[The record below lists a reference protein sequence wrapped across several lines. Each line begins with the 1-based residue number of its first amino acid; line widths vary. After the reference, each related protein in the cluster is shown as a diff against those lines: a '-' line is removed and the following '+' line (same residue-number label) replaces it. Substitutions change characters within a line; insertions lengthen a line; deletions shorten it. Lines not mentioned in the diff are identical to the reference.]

1 MFKNALN
8 IHNFSFKNH
17 TSTAII
23 GTNGAGKSTLIN
35 TILGIR
41 SDYNFKAQNNNIPYH
56 DNVIPQRKQLGVVS
70 NLFNYPPGLNANDLF
85 KFYQFFH
92 KNCTPNL
99 FEKNLLNKTYEHLS
113 DGQKQRLKIDLALS
127 HHPQLI
133 IMDEPETSLEQNAL
147 IRLSNL
153 ISLRNT
159 QQLTSIIATHDPIVL
174 DSCEWVLLLKNGNI
188 AQYKPLNSIL
198 KSVAKTFNFKEK
210 LSAKDLLALL
220 KDNSIIGLMGLL
232 IISSV
237 IFGLTQAIASSRSH
251 NVFLFYALSPAT
263 FKQITLVLIA
273 SRLIVVIL
281 YAFVFICTS
290 FYAFNIIALLNFK
303 TLIFGFISIFS
314 SSLFCFCLAIFV
326 AKIFQNEQSILGFA
340 NIINLYAVMSCN
352 VFVSLDYLPSIGQLF
367 IKTSVFYQLNQ
378 LLLKSFQ
385 GIDPILTLITST
397 LFIVCGITLFLL
409 STNRMLLIE
418 RMR

>member
-1 MFKNALN
+1 MISNISIHPKTMFKNALN
-8 IHNFSFKNH
+8 IQDFSFKSH

-41 SDYNFKAQNNNIPYH
+41 SDYHFKAQNNNIPYY

-153 ISLRNT
+153 ISLCNT

-210 LSAKDLLALL
+210 PTTKDLLALL
-220 KDNSIIGLMGLL
+220 KDI
-232 IISSV
+232 
-237 IFGLTQAIASSRSH
+237 
-251 NVFLFYALSPAT
+251 
-263 FKQITLVLIA
+263 
-273 SRLIVVIL
+273 
-281 YAFVFICTS
+281 
-290 FYAFNIIALLNFK
+290 
-303 TLIFGFISIFS
+303 
-314 SSLFCFCLAIFV
+314 
-326 AKIFQNEQSILGFA
+326 
-340 NIINLYAVMSCN
+340 
-352 VFVSLDYLPSIGQLF
+352 
-367 IKTSVFYQLNQ
+367 
-378 LLLKSFQ
+378 
-385 GIDPILTLITST
+385 
-397 LFIVCGITLFLL
+397 
-409 STNRMLLIE
+409 
-418 RMR
+418 

>member
-1 MFKNALN
+1 MISNISITPIKTMFKNALN
-8 IHNFSFKNH
+8 IQDFSFKSH

-35 TILGIR
+35 TILGIK

-127 HHPQLI
+127 HHPQLV
-133 IMDEPETSLEQNAL
+133 IMDEPETSLEQSAL

-210 LSAKDLLALL
+210 PTTKDLLALL
-220 KDNSIIGLMGLL
+220 KDI
-232 IISSV
+232 
-237 IFGLTQAIASSRSH
+237 
-251 NVFLFYALSPAT
+251 
-263 FKQITLVLIA
+263 
-273 SRLIVVIL
+273 
-281 YAFVFICTS
+281 
-290 FYAFNIIALLNFK
+290 
-303 TLIFGFISIFS
+303 
-314 SSLFCFCLAIFV
+314 
-326 AKIFQNEQSILGFA
+326 
-340 NIINLYAVMSCN
+340 
-352 VFVSLDYLPSIGQLF
+352 
-367 IKTSVFYQLNQ
+367 
-378 LLLKSFQ
+378 
-385 GIDPILTLITST
+385 
-397 LFIVCGITLFLL
+397 
-409 STNRMLLIE
+409 
-418 RMR
+418 